1 VKPKKTKARTNQKRA
16 IRPEATKAIVYIV
29 GEVANVEVY
38 AALCANH
45 GYAVLY
51 YCPESAALP
60 ASLSPI
66 GARRQSKVPAT
77 ASFALE
83 LTNVDLEQKRRNLE
97 LLDKTLPATTAIASS
112 SVTVTATE
120 QASWIRQKHRLVG
133 CSILPTLTDKP
144 LVEVA
149 PTVFS
154 PAATVQVVQKF
165 FGSLGKE
172 IELVQDRIGMVF
184 PRILCQMINEAA
196 FALQEEIANPEDLDL
211 AMKIGA
217 GYPVGPIAWAE
228 GIGLKQLCAVL
239 KALSQD
245 LGEERIRIS
254 PLLTQMA
261 HSGSWWQRT
270 QAIPKERH

>member
-1 VKPKKTKARTNQKRA
+1 
-16 IRPEATKAIVYIV
+16 
-29 GEVANVEVY
+29 
-38 AALCANH
+38 
-45 GYAVLY
+45 
-51 YCPESAALP
+51 
-60 ASLSPI
+60 
-66 GARRQSKVPAT
+66 
-77 ASFALE
+77 
-83 LTNVDLEQKRRNLE
+83 
-97 LLDKTLPATTAIASS
+97 
-112 SVTVTATE
+112 
-120 QASWIRQKHRLVG
+120 
-133 CSILPTLTDKP
+133 
-144 LVEVA
+144 
-149 PTVFS
+149 
-154 PAATVQVVQKF
+154 
-165 FGSLGKE
+165 
-172 IELVQDRIGMVF
+172 
-184 PRILCQMINEAA
+184 MINEAA